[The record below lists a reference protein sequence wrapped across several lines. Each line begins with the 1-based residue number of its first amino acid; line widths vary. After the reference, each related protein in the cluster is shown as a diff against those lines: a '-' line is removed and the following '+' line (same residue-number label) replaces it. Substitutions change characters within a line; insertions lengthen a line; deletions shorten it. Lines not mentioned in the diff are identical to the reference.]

1 MNENQIMQQAIKTNR
16 GSARSAEQEK
26 RKGKLQ
32 VELSLKAFCFFQLIF
47 FSSLALAIARK
58 EARDGLVAIPMSSKK
73 EKVKRKRG
81 EKRRLPG
88 FIYSGGDKLEN
99 ADEEE
104 EEILA
109 ALNDREDYEEVAQF
123 GKNEFSHEI
132 THMSTS
138 SLLKVSRYSCLF
150 LWKLFSVN
158 TPRVSHLQEPGSSRS
173 PSSCSAISCPSS
185 ENAISSAASPPPVS
199 PCPPE
204 PSPASPSPS
213 SLSVSC
219 LLDDAA
225 SIEEMEAA
233 VIDED
238 VIGSMKEEEGNLP
251 SENFENQNV
260 LNPDTNHINEA
271 KDIPKNLFTSPSV
284 DITSNK
290 ISIISD
296 HERDNSKEGTLR
308 QLHEDQTVD
317 QLHESKKCNN
327 YEVVAKTFKGPDGPG
342 PLCDSYTEN
351 KTEVQ
356 VLDRF
361 QQRSSDHLCQSL
373 VVEATITG
381 WSVSPFS
388 GARWE
393 PWKLLNNTL
402 STTARLSPYIR
413 RDTETE
419 PAGLAVLRKF
429 DSNETR
435 LHPIDFCYL
444 QPQLVPAVNCL
455 AEKVD
460 PMSLLHT
467 VEEILKAA
475 CELFYILAVLAWH

>member
-1 MNENQIMQQAIKTNR
+1 MVWWQYQCQGVQEVLSRRSER
-16 GSARSAEQEK
+16 GS
-26 RKGKLQ
+26 
-32 VELSLKAFCFFQLIF
+32 C
-47 FSSLALAIARK
+47 SSLALAIARK

-88 FIYSGGDKLEN
+88 FIYSGGDKLGN

-104 EEILA
+104 EEIVA
-109 ALNDREDYEEVAQF
+109 ALNDREDYEEIAQF

-138 SLLKVSRYSCLF
+138 SLLKVSRM
-150 LWKLFSVN
+150 
-158 TPRVSHLQEPGSSRS
+158 SHLQEPGSSRS

-219 LLDDAA
+219 LFDDAA

-238 VIGSMKEEEGNLP
+238 VIGSMKEEEGNLA

-260 LNPDTNHINEA
+260 LNPDTNHIDEA
-271 KDIPKNLFTSPSV
+271 KEIPKNLFTSPSV

-308 QLHEDQTVD
+308 QLHEDQTAD

-373 VVEATITG
+373 VVEATTTG

-388 GARWE
+388 GAR
-393 PWKLLNNTL
+393 
-402 STTARLSPYIR
+402 LSPYI
-413 RDTETE
+413 
-419 PAGLAVLRKF
+419 
-429 DSNETR
+429 
-435 LHPIDFCYL
+435 
-444 QPQLVPAVNCL
+444 
-455 AEKVD
+455 
-460 PMSLLHT
+460 
-467 VEEILKAA
+467 
-475 CELFYILAVLAWH
+475 